1 MSRAIIYTS
10 DLHFQSIGRS
20 FFQEISCLP
29 NQGIPMVDNG
39 FILKSGS
46 TGMEILMVLTNK
58 VMREGDF
65 IDWTFKPV
73 DKNAPILNVVIVN
86 D

>member
-1 MSRAIIYTS
+1 MSRAIIYIS

-20 FFQEISCLP
+20 FFQEISHLP

-39 FILKSGS
+39 FILKSSS
-46 TGMEILMVLTNK
+46 TGMEIPMVLTNK
-58 VMREGDF
+58 RVIDGDV

-73 DKNAPILNVVIVN
+73 DKNAPIRNVVIVN
-86 D
+86 E

>member
-10 DLHFQSIGRS
+10 DLHFQSTGRS

-29 NQGIPMVDNG
+29 YQGIPMVDNG
-39 FILKSGS
+39 FILKSSS
-46 TGMEILMVLTNK
+46 TGMEIPMVLTNK
-58 VMREGDF
+58 RVIDGDV
-65 IDWTFKPV
+65 IDWTFKPI
-73 DKNAPILNVVIVN
+73 DKNAPIRNVVIVN